1 MATNRVIYNNELLF
15 VGPAPASG
23 YFFSDPNGNLLRT
36 GVYNLIQ
43 PLKRINQFS
52 YQINTQ
58 SSRFSEIGNASTVYD
73 YTLNPPDIS
82 LSFNYNIKDLRN
94 EARMGFYVDLGPPNL
109 DQFDGG
115 QVFPSGNLLSGFS
128 FGDQNYSFNSDL
140 TQATNNTFKS
150 PFKYRDQR
158 NLFLTITPNNTDAI
172 GNSISGFPVLAFGNC
187 YITSY
192 GVQAQVNDFPKA
204 TVNYAA
210 HNVLYYSSGIN
221 VVSPYLEPKSGTL
234 NTGITFN
241 IPNYNTAFEETGNAI
256 SVLLPGDI
264 VIDIYDVNST
274 SKNKSN
280 LIIQDAAIQSFNF
293 DIPLEREP
301 LKTLGYVYP
310 VDRQINTPI
319 TVEGS
324 FSTIYR
330 NLNYSGNLLSDIK
343 SESKY
348 DISIKMNKSSETIIR
363 YDIRGAKFKDLSYD
377 SSIGSNAVLDFSF
390 YCDMDMN
397 SYPHPNGLFMS
408 GLLKGLSYTNF
419 NTNGPL

>member
-58 SSRFSEIGNASTVYD
+58 SSRFSEIGNASTIYD

-94 EARMGFYVDLGPPNL
+94 EARMGFYVNLGPPNL

-140 TQATNNTFKS
+140 TQATNNTFKY

-241 IPNYNTAFEETGNAI
+241 IPTYNTAFEETGNAI
-256 SVLLPGDI
+256 SVSLGTAELDANTLVDATSVSATTTINSVSIIVDVAPNITGIQMTTSTGTVFISAWAVVDI
-264 VIDIYDVNST
+264 GITNNWSVVDI
-274 SKNKSN
+274 
-280 LIIQDAAIQSFNF
+280 AA
-293 DIPLEREP
+293 
-301 LKTLGYVYP
+301 
-310 VDRQINTPI
+310 
-319 TVEGS
+319 
-324 FSTIYR
+324 
-330 NLNYSGNLLSDIK
+330 
-343 SESKY
+343 
-348 DISIKMNKSSETIIR
+348 
-363 YDIRGAKFKDLSYD
+363 
-377 SSIGSNAVLDFSF
+377 
-390 YCDMDMN
+390 
-397 SYPHPNGLFMS
+397 
-408 GLLKGLSYTNF
+408 
-419 NTNGPL
+419 

>member
-23 YFFSDPNGNLLRT
+23 YFFSDPNGNLFNT

-58 SSRFSEIGNASTVYD
+58 PLRFSEIGNASAIYD
-73 YTLNPPDIS
+73 YILTPPDVSI
-82 LSFNYNIKDLRN
+82 SFNYNIKDLRN

-115 QVFPSGNLLSGFS
+115 QVYPSGNILSGFS
-128 FGDQNYSFNSDL
+128 FGDQSYAFNTDL
-140 TQATNNTFKS
+140 TQATNNTFKY

-172 GNSISGFPVLAFGNC
+172 GNNISGFPVLAFGNC

-204 TVNYAA
+204 TVNYTAD
-210 HNVLYYSSGIN
+210 NVMYYSSGIN
-221 VVSPYLEPKSGTL
+221 AVSPYLNPKSGSL
-234 NTGITFN
+234 NTGVRFN
-241 IPNYNTAFEETGNAI
+241 IPNYNSLVEETGNAI
-256 SVLLPGDI
+256 SVLLPGEI
-264 VIDIYDVNST
+264 VIDIYDINSV
-274 SKNKSN
+274 SKTKSN
-280 LIIQDAAIQSFNF
+280 RIVQDAAIQSFNF
-293 DIPLEREP
+293 SVPLEREP

-330 NLNYSGNLLSDIK
+330 NLNYSGDLLSDIR
-343 SESKY
+343 SNSKY
-348 DISIKMNKSSETIIR
+348 DIVIKMNKSSDTIIR

-377 SSIGSNAVLDFSF
+377 SSIGANAVLDFSF
-390 YCDMDMN
+390 YCDMDLN
-397 SYPHPNGLFMS
+397 SYPHSNGLFMS